1 MMRVLFL
8 TVLAAILAAP
18 AAAHDPG
25 LSSFAVRHNG
35 SRLDALMTFAPADL
49 AALTRADP
57 NEDGSFSDPELE
69 QVLPRIEQIADG
81 AAVLE
86 LSDRR
91 IVPTF
96 VSVARVALPGNDN
109 IQLKLS
115 FPIEATGA
123 FNVRSAWLER
133 LPYGHRQYATV
144 RDTEGALL
152 VREMLDKSEPAFEI
166 EISTAPQAGSA
177 MQTFR
182 SFLVLGVE
190 HIAGGYD
197 HLLFLLA
204 LLIVGSGVRAAA
216 GIITSFTVAHSVTL
230 ALAAFGWVRLPA
242 EVVEPLIAA
251 SIVYVGVENLW
262 RGHGRHRWLLTFGFG
277 LIHGLGFASVLEE
290 LLTAGD
296 QILLPLLSF
305 NLGVEL
311 GQLAIAALVLPLV
324 WTWQRR
330 STFTARYA
338 QACSLCIALAG
349 AYWLV
354 DRTIL

>member
-1 MMRVLFL
+1 
-8 TVLAAILAAP
+8 
-18 AAAHDPG
+18 
-25 LSSFAVRHNG
+25 
-35 SRLDALMTFAPADL
+35 MTFAPADL
-49 AALTRADP
+49 AALLAIDTDHDSSVGDTEFEDALAGLREVAAGAVVMESDGRRVDP
-57 NEDGSFSDPELE
+57 MH
-69 QVLPRIEQIADG
+69 
-81 AAVLE
+81 
-86 LSDRR
+86 
-91 IVPTF
+91 
-96 VSVARVALPGNDN
+96 VSVKRVALPGNDN
-109 IQLKLS
+109 IQLRLS
-115 FPIEATGA
+115 FPIDITGA
-123 FNVRSAWLER
+123 FTVRSAWLGR
-133 LPYGHRQYATV
+133 LPFGHRQYATV
-144 RDTEGALL
+144 RDAEGALL
-152 VREMLDKSEPAFEI
+152 VREMLDRSEPAFEI
-166 EISTAPQAGSA
+166 GISTAPQDDSA
-177 MQTFR
+177 MQTFQ

-290 LLTAGD
+290 LVTAGD
-296 QILLPLLSF
+296 NLLLPLLSF

-311 GQLAIAALVLPLV
+311 GQLTIAALVLPLI

-330 STFTARYA
+330 DFLTARYA

-349 AYWLV
+349 AYWLI